1 MNSSR
6 RVVALSRWAF
16 GAVLLSLAAGY
27 PAASPDLTGTWEIN
41 LQASDFGM
49 SPPVSTTLIFER
61 ADEQLVLTR
70 VSTHDGTER
79 TTQFDMPTDGEL
91 HQTSG
96 TGPTQAKVEW
106 DGDVLVLWVVVES
119 NMGNLEVTER
129 ITAPEGGNTLRL
141 DRTIAVPNMGNMEQ
155 TLEFDRAGTVRPGTI
170 VDSE

>member
-49 SPPVSTTLIFER
+49 SPPVSTTLVFER

-70 VSTHDGTER
+70 VSTHQGTER

-91 HQTSG
+91 HQASG
-96 TGPTQAKVEW
+96 TGPTQAKAEW
-106 DGDVLVLWVVVES
+106 DGDTLVLWVVVES
-119 NMGNLEVTER
+119 NMGEIEVTER
-129 ITAPEGGNTLRL
+129 ITVSEDGNAL
-141 DRTIAVPNMGNMEQ
+141 TIARTMAVPSMGNMEQ
-155 TLEFDRAGTVRPGTI
+155 TLEFDRAGTVLPAR
-170 VDSE
+170 